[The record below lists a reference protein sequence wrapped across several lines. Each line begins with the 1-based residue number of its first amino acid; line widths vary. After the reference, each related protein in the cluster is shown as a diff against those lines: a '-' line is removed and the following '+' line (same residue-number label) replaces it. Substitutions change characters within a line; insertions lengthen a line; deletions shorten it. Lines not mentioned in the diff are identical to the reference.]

1 MGLGLICTTV
11 QTVQIDKE
19 LRLVYKATVDVRM
32 IQSHQKLTE
41 KKGTPISGNVV
52 AICIIISC
60 ILIFLIPCLANLHDP
75 ACIQLYTKGVNAL
88 AAREVFLKKKV
99 KLKLLTIICIDIII
113 CEIGIQDH
121 IFFIKYIWFS
131 RSINL
136 IVNYLSLYNI

>member
-41 KKGTPISGNVV
+41 KKGTTISGNVV
-52 AICIIISC
+52 AIYIIISC
-60 ILIFLIPCLANLHDP
+60 ILIFLIPCLANLPDP
-75 ACIQLYTKGVNAL
+75 ACIQLYIKGANAL

-99 KLKLLTIICIDIII
+99 KLKLLTIICIDII

-121 IFFIKYIWFS
+121 NFFIKYIWFS